1 MSLYTMT
8 RSSIR
13 GMLHTLCRPEITGL
27 HNVPKEGG
35 FIVASNHLSF
45 LDSIIVQALTPR
57 DVAFLRRRS
66 ISPRRVL
73 KAKP

>member
-45 LDSIIVQALTPR
+45 WTRLSSRHSPHEMSL
-57 DVAFLRRRS
+57 FLRRRS